1 MEKQWPIE
9 SIRLVH
15 RLGKVVVNEP
25 SLWVEVVAPHRLEAF
40 EALMWLIDSMKQKVP
55 IWKHP
60 IEGPITGQDEDHGSF
75 YSP

>member
-1 MEKQWPIE
+1 
-9 SIRLVH
+9 
-15 RLGKVVVNEP
+15 
-25 SLWVEVVAPHRLEAF
+25 VEVVAPHRLEAF